1 MAGESIYFD
10 LATLCDQAELPL
22 NEVRAGAKARG
33 SVAFRDRRMTHK
45 KAAT

>member
-22 NEVRAGAKARG
+22 NEVRAGATARAETLRSG
-33 SVAFRDRRMTHK
+33 TGG
-45 KAAT
+45 